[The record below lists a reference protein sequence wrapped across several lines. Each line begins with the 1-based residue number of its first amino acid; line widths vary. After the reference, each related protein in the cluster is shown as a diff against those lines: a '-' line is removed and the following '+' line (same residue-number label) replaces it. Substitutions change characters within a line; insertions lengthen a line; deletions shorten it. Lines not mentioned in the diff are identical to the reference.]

1 MHSHFWCT
9 KTFFTSFYRTDDMDR
24 INNAIKQE
32 KTMGNTAA
40 HGFIAG
46 LYSAAVATDAF
57 MGKYVN
63 CAFTHF
69 IINLIH

>member
-1 MHSHFWCT
+1 
-9 KTFFTSFYRTDDMDR
+9 
-24 INNAIKQE
+24 
-32 KTMGNTAA
+32 MGNTAA

-57 MGKYVN
+57 MRKYVN